1 MRRTLACVGGLAAAM
16 VSIAPPALA
25 QPLPPGDYRSRCRDI
40 SMNGQFLSATCG
52 GVRGGGQSSI
62 NVQSCPGANITV
74 DASGA
79 LVCAGV
85 AGGRP
90 PPGPGPGY
98 PGGPGYGGGGP
109 GHGGPGYPGGPGG
122 PGYGRDVAVIFGKK
136 NFGGQ
141 AQRIDGAVANLN
153 NYGMNDRIRSI
164 RLERRSGPWL
174 VCSDANFRGRCQRI
188 DTDLADTRQI
198 GMDRSISSL
207 RPLREPR

>member
-1 MRRTLACVGGLAAAM
+1 MRKTLACVGGLAAAL
-16 VSIAPPALA
+16 VSMAPPAIA
-25 QPLPPGDYRSRCRDI
+25 QALPPGDYQSRCRNI
-40 SMNGQFLSATCG
+40 SLNGQFLSATCG

-62 NVQSCPGANITV
+62 NIASCPGANITV

-85 AGGRP
+85 VGGRP
-90 PPGPGPGY
+90 PGPGY
-98 PGGPGYGGGGP
+98 PGGPGHP
-109 GHGGPGYPGGPGG
+109 GGPGYPGGPGG
-122 PGYGRDVAVIFGKK
+122 PGYGRDVAVVFGKK

-153 NYGMNDRIRSI
+153 NLGMNDRIRSI

-174 VCSDANFRGRCQRI
+174 VCSEANFRGRCQRI

-207 RPLREPR
+207 RPLRQAR

>member
-1 MRRTLACVGGLAAAM
+1 MRITLACIGGLAAAT
-16 VSIAPPALA
+16 VLIAPVANA

-90 PPGPGPGY
+90 PGPGY
-98 PGGPGYGGGGP
+98 PGGP
-109 GHGGPGYPGGPGG
+109 GGPGYPGGPGG
-122 PGYGRDVAVIFGKK
+122 PGYGRDVAVVFAKK
-136 NFGGQ
+136 NWGGQ
-141 AQRIDGAVANLN
+141 AQRIDGPVANLN
-153 NYGMNDRIRSI
+153 KFGMNDRIRSI

-174 VCSDANFRGRCQRI
+174 VCSDANYRGRCQRI

-198 GMDRSISSL
+198 GMDRTISSL
-207 RPLREPR
+207 RPLVQPR